1 MEKYKILVS
10 CYACSPLRGSE
21 PGMGWRFVKEISKHH
36 EVHVITEKEKWEN
49 DIKQHLAEH
58 PDLTTNLY
66 FHFIAKKRNRKLRK
80 IWPPSYYW
88 FYKQWQ
94 KKAFQLAK
102 KLNSEENF
110 DLIHQ
115 LNMVGF
121 REPGYLWK
129 IDKPFVWGPIG
140 GMQNTPWSLF
150 SIFNLHGKLFYGGRN
165 IFNSLQLQFLKRP
178 KLAATRGNNSLIA
191 ATPDIK
197 DTILK
202 VWNKEAE
209 IITEVGVEQNISN
222 KINIIKENSKL
233 NIVWSGQHTSGK
245 ALNILLKSLSKL
257 PKNMNWSLHIL
268 GSGKETQ
275 RWKKL
280 AKTLH
285 INTNCKWYGWVPKL
299 EAENVMKEGH
309 LLCITSLKD
318 LTSTVTL
325 EAIALGLPVVC
336 LNHCG
341 FSHVINES
349 CGIKIPVTTPENISI
364 GFKTAIEKLYENEV
378 LRQQLSQGAFL
389 RAKSFLWEGKIN
401 KLNQVYTHLLNEN
414 STNS

>member
-1 MEKYKILVS
+1 MKKYKILIS

-21 PGMGWRFVKEISKHH
+21 PGMGWRFIKEISKQH
-36 EVHVITEKEKWEN
+36 EVHVIIEKEKWEN
-49 DIKQHLAEH
+49 DIKQHMVKHPELA
-58 PDLTTNLY
+58 TNLY
-66 FHFIAKKRNRKLRK
+66 FYFITKKRNKKLRK

-94 KKAFQLAK
+94 KEAFQLAEN
-102 KLNSEENF
+102 LNKVEDF

-121 REPGYLWK
+121 REPGYLWR

-150 SIFNLHGKLFYGGRN
+150 SLFNLHGKLFYGGRN

-178 KLAATRGNNSLIA
+178 KLAAMRANNSLIA
-191 ATPDIK
+191 ATTDIK
-197 DTILK
+197 KTILK
-202 VWNKEAE
+202 LWHKDAE
-209 IITEVGVEQNISN
+209 IITEVGVEQSISN
-222 KINIIKENSKL
+222 KTNIREVDACL

-245 ALNILLKSLSKL
+245 ALNILLNSLSKL
-257 PKNMNWSLHIL
+257 SKNINWNLHIL
-268 GSGKETQ
+268 GTGKETE

-280 AKTLH
+280 AKNLH
-285 INTNCKWYGWVPKL
+285 IQANCKWYGWIPKL
-299 EAENVMKEGH
+299 EAEKVMKKGH

-325 EAIALGLPVVC
+325 EAISLGIPVIC

-341 FSHVINES
+341 FSHIINES
-349 CGIKIPVTTPENISI
+349 CGIKISVTTPKDII
-364 GFKTAIEKLYENEV
+364 LDFKIAIENLYENEP

-389 RAKSFLWEGKIN
+389 RAKSFLWKGKVN
-401 KLNQVYTHLLNEN
+401 KLNHIYTQLLNES